1 MELSK
6 KSLLAKAIIYN
17 DIAILLSSLI
27 VFVAMSFVIFK
38 DIDSRVPKLLK
49 DSGKNLEISYS
60 NYINNLEN
68 FIETTINEGKY
79 DSQLKQIDELREV
92 EKRYRKFSG
101 EQKEAPVSLN
111 RISNELLNY
120 LGQQLQ
126 SNDFFN
132 NVYFSLSLADYNGKV
147 IAEKLDWGNEE
158 GKLYSL
164 NNDIQNF
171 RINMVSRDGEM
182 VERYFDYVEE
192 TDELLLRMIIKLD
205 GDYKNLKYIVVSTLI
220 DNSFLDT
227 LRAYI
232 ELDKN
237 IKLFVLYEEIYIDGG
252 LNVVKGK
259 ALFKSKT
266 KDGEYIREHIEGNEK
281 YKVAFVP
288 ITDSNEKT
296 VGEFGLAIS
305 KYVLIEPN
313 MLYYLTAFAIIL
325 FLMLIFSMIFGKLY
339 ANLFM
344 PLLQLSQISNKV
356 TQGDL
361 DVKWRIKAEG
371 EIKVLADSMKKMVK
385 TIKLNQED
393 LELQNEKLKDSILR
407 INIIEKLLMNIH
419 SEDDIDQIIF
429 YILAALTSEIGLDY
443 GRAIYLEYDPE
454 LEILKGKLSSTN
466 IKLIDNSNELFKFTS
481 GLKLQTESLDK
492 IIRLISIDLDD
503 NFIAK
508 SFKEQRIIYYN
519 DRGFKYN
526 LGSELLTS
534 LGLNNFILMPV
545 FTQNKSYGLIVIDQS
560 MSKKMIQEDDIEL
573 LNLLSMNIT
582 IYLKNKE
589 LEKEKLSSEKHTTIS
604 YLSNKIL
611 RELQLPMA
619 NIKDIIQEYHTNGNI
634 SERKMLG
641 IDSNINKI
649 IKLSSMVLDYSDRD
663 KYSFEK
669 IDLKDVI
676 DKSIDNCKFV
686 LSETLIDL
694 SKLYTHREDVIG
706 NAYKLEKVI
715 TNIITN
721 AIEAV
726 DNVGGRIN
734 ITTKSLPNAV
744 QIKISDNGQGIEEKN
759 LKKIFDPFVSLRDS
773 SGLGLA
779 IAKKI
784 IKEHSGEIRVRS
796 EIGKGTEVRI
806 ILNIYKEE

>member
-1 MELSK
+1 
-6 KSLLAKAIIYN
+6 
-17 DIAILLSSLI
+17 
-27 VFVAMSFVIFK
+27 
-38 DIDSRVPKLLK
+38 
-49 DSGKNLEISYS
+49 
-60 NYINNLEN
+60 
-68 FIETTINEGKY
+68 
-79 DSQLKQIDELREV
+79 
-92 EKRYRKFSG
+92 
-101 EQKEAPVSLN
+101 
-111 RISNELLNY
+111 
-120 LGQQLQ
+120 
-126 SNDFFN
+126 
-132 NVYFSLSLADYNGKV
+132 
-147 IAEKLDWGNEE
+147 
-158 GKLYSL
+158 
-164 NNDIQNF
+164 
-171 RINMVSRDGEM
+171 
-182 VERYFDYVEE
+182 
-192 TDELLLRMIIKLD
+192 
-205 GDYKNLKYIVVSTLI
+205 
-220 DNSFLDT
+220 
-227 LRAYI
+227 
-232 ELDKN
+232 
-237 IKLFVLYEEIYIDGG
+237 
-252 LNVVKGK
+252 
-259 ALFKSKT
+259 
-266 KDGEYIREHIEGNEK
+266 
-281 YKVAFVP
+281 
-288 ITDSNEKT
+288 
-296 VGEFGLAIS
+296 
-305 KYVLIEPN
+305 
-313 MLYYLTAFAIIL
+313 
-325 FLMLIFSMIFGKLY
+325 
-339 ANLFM
+339 
-344 PLLQLSQISNKV
+344 
-356 TQGDL
+356 
-361 DVKWRIKAEG
+361 
-371 EIKVLADSMKKMVK
+371 
-385 TIKLNQED
+385 
-393 LELQNEKLKDSILR
+393 
-407 INIIEKLLMNIH
+407 
-419 SEDDIDQIIF
+419 
-429 YILAALTSEIGLDY
+429 
-443 GRAIYLEYDPE
+443 
-454 LEILKGKLSSTN
+454 
-466 IKLIDNSNELFKFTS
+466 
-481 GLKLQTESLDK
+481 
-492 IIRLISIDLDD
+492 
-503 NFIAK
+503 
-508 SFKEQRIIYYN
+508 
-519 DRGFKYN
+519 